1 MKRASI
7 VLGLLTVSACSTV
20 PSMPGLPSM
29 PTLSG
34 EPMVVF
40 PVAPDA
46 PDVWAATGVSGEA
59 PQSDWLVQFD
69 DATLIA
75 LVNEALAANP
85 SIRSQYYAVEA
96 TRAQARSTYG
106 RTLPSLSASGSV
118 TGTDTYVEQTDSR
131 VSGESYGVGVDLNW
145 ELDLWGRLRVSINAA
160 EADLIA
166 SEADLASARLAL
178 AAQAAS
184 AWFDLNAALAQERV
198 AVQTYEARTR
208 ALELTERRLSRGLS
222 SALDVRTARTTQAS
236 AEASIAQQRL
246 ASQNASRRL
255 EILLGRYPSAELD
268 AGAELPELLQLPP
281 AGNPTLLLT
290 RRPDIA
296 AAEARVTAAGLRAEQ
311 ARLAMLPSFRLTG
324 GLSTT
329 EDSIADAFDPSRIA
343 ARLIGT
349 LTAPIFNGGALDA
362 DRDAAVAS
370 ARAAVENYA
379 ATTLTAWREVEDALA
394 ADSLLAQQEDA
405 QLRAL
410 EEARLAEELA
420 TRQYTN
426 GLVSI
431 FNLIDSQTRRLT
443 AESNVISVRSARA
456 SNRISF
462 HLALGGGLPV
472 PEPAAPTTAST
483 NSPEEA
489 TLP

>member
-1 MKRASI
+1 MKQASI
-7 VLGLLTVSACSTV
+7 VLGFLAVSACSTV
-20 PSMPGLPSM
+20 PSMP
-29 PTLSG
+29 TLG
-34 EPMVVF
+34 GDRAVIF

-46 PDVWAATGVSGEA
+46 PDAWAANGVVGEA
-59 PQSDWLVQFD
+59 PRFDWLTQFD
-69 DATLIA
+69 DDKLVA
-75 LVNEALAANP
+75 LVNEALSANP

-118 TGTDTYVEQTDSR
+118 TGTDTYVEATDSR
-131 VSGESYGVGVDLNW
+131 VSGEAYGLGLDLNW
-145 ELDLWGRLRVSINAA
+145 ELDLWGRLRASINAA
-160 EADLIA
+160 ESDLIA

-178 AAQAAS
+178 AAQTAS
-184 AWFDLNAALAQERV
+184 AWFDLNEALAQERV
-198 AVQTYEARTR
+198 AVETYEARTR

-236 AEASIAQQRL
+236 AEASISGQRL
-246 ASQNASRRL
+246 ASQNATRRL

-268 AGAELPELLQLPP
+268 ASADLPELTPLPP

-296 AAEARVTAAGLRAEQ
+296 AAEARVTSAGLRAEQ

-324 GLSTT
+324 TLSTS
-329 EDSIADAFDPSRIA
+329 EADIADAFDPSRIA
-343 ARLIGT
+343 ARLVAS
-349 LTAPIFNGGALDA
+349 LTAPIFNGGSLDA
-362 DRDAAVAS
+362 DRDAAVAQ

-379 ATTLTAWREVEDALA
+379 STTLTAWREVEDALA

-405 QLRAL
+405 QIRAL

-431 FNLIDSQTRRLT
+431 FNLIDSQTRRLS
-443 AESNVISVRSARA
+443 AESSVIAARSARA
-456 SNRISF
+456 SNRVSF

-472 PEPAAPTTAST
+472 PQPAAPVSASN

-489 TLP
+489 VLP

>member
-1 MKRASI
+1 MKQASI
-7 VLGLLTVSACSTV
+7 LLGFLALGACSTV
-20 PSMPGLPSM
+20 PSMPNLG
-29 PTLSG
+29 G
-34 EPMVVF
+34 EPFAVF
-40 PVAPDA
+40 PIAPDA
-46 PDVWAATGVSGEA
+46 PDTWAATGVSGEA
-59 PQSDWLVQFD
+59 PQTDWLTQFD
-69 DATLIA
+69 DATLVD

-85 SIRSQYYAVEA
+85 SIRSQFYAVEA
-96 TRAQARSTYG
+96 TRAQARSVYG
-106 RTLPSLSASGSV
+106 RTLPSVSASGSAV
-118 TGTDTYVEQTDSR
+118 ASDTYIAATDSR
-131 VSGESYGVGVDLNW
+131 VSGETYGVGLDLNW
-145 ELDLWGRLRVSINAA
+145 ELDLWGRLRASINAA
-160 EADLIA
+160 EADLVA

-178 AAQAAS
+178 TAQTAT
-184 AWFDLNAALAQERV
+184 AWFDLNEALAQERV
-198 AVQTYEARTR
+198 AVETFEARTR
-208 ALELTERRLSRGLS
+208 ALELTERRLSRGLA

-236 AEASIAQQRL
+236 AEAAIARQRL
-246 ASQNASRRL
+246 ASGNATRRL

-268 AGAELPELLQLPP
+268 ASADLPELLALPP

-296 AAEARVTAAGLRAEQ
+296 AAEARISAAGLRAEQ

-324 GLSTT
+324 DVSTS
-329 EDSIADAFDPSRIA
+329 ESDIADAFDPSRIA
-343 ARLIGT
+343 ARLIAS

-362 DRDAAVAS
+362 DRDAAVAR
-370 ARAAVENYA
+370 AKAAVESYA

-394 ADSLLAQQEDA
+394 ADTLLAMQEDA
-405 QLRAL
+405 QYRAL

-443 AESNVISVRSARA
+443 AESNVIAVRSARA
-456 SNRISF
+456 ANRVNF

-472 PEPAAPTTAST
+472 SDPGAPVSAST

>member
-1 MKRASI
+1 MKQASI
-7 VLGLLTVSACSTV
+7 VLGFLALGACSTV
-20 PSMPGLPSM
+20 PSMP
-29 PTLSG
+29 TLGG
-34 EPMVVF
+34 EPFAVF
-40 PVAPDA
+40 PIAPDA
-46 PDVWAATGVSGEA
+46 PETWAATGVSGEVL
-59 PQSDWLVQFD
+59 QSDWLAQFSD
-69 DATLIA
+69 PTLID

-85 SIRSQYYAVEA
+85 SIRSQFYAVEA

-106 RTLPSLSASGSV
+106 RTLPSVSASGTAVAS
-118 TGTDTYVEQTDSR
+118 DSYVAATDSR
-131 VSGESYGVGVDLNW
+131 VSGETFGVGLDFNW
-145 ELDLWGRLRVSINAA
+145 ELDLWGRLRASINAA

-178 AAQAAS
+178 AAQTAT
-184 AWFDLNAALAQERV
+184 AWFDLNEALAQERV
-198 AVQTYEARTR
+198 AVETFEARTR
-208 ALELTERRLSRGLS
+208 ALELTERRLSRGLA

-236 AEASIAQQRL
+236 AEAAIARQRL
-246 ASQNASRRL
+246 ASGNATRRL

-268 AGAELPELLQLPP
+268 ASADLPELPALPA

-296 AAEARVTAAGLRAEQ
+296 AAEARINAAGLRAEQ

-324 GLSTT
+324 DLSTS
-329 EDSIADAFDPSRIA
+329 ESDISDAFDPSRIA
-343 ARLIGT
+343 ARLIAG

-362 DRDAAVAS
+362 DRDAAVAR

-379 ATTLTAWREVEDALA
+379 ATTLTAWREVEDTLA
-394 ADSLLAQQEDA
+394 ADTLLALQEDA
-405 QLRAL
+405 QFRAL

-443 AESNVISVRSARA
+443 AESNVIAVRSARA
-456 SNRISF
+456 SNRVNF

-472 PEPAAPTTAST
+472 SEPAAPVSAST

-489 TLP
+489 ILP

>member
-1 MKRASI
+1 MKQAGLVFG
-7 VLGLLTVSACSTV
+7 VLALSACSTV
-20 PSMPGLPSM
+20 PSLPSVG
-29 PTLSG
+29 G
-34 EPMVVF
+34 EPLVVF

-46 PDVWAATGVSGEA
+46 PETWAIMGVSGETPDA
-59 PQSDWLVQFD
+59 NWLAQFND
-69 DATLIA
+69 PMLVE

-85 SIRSQYYAVEA
+85 SIRSQFYVVEA
-96 TRAQARSTYG
+96 ARAQSRSVYG
-106 RTLPSLSASGSV
+106 RTLPNLSGSLSGG
-118 TGTDTYVEQTDSR
+118 GTSNYNPITDSR
-131 VSGESYGVGVDLNW
+131 TDNSTFGVGLDFSW
-145 ELDLWGRLRVSINAA
+145 EIDLWGRLRAGINAA

-178 AAQAAS
+178 AAQTAS
-184 AWFDLNAALAQERV
+184 AWFDLNEALAQERV
-198 AVQTYEARTR
+198 AVQTFEARTR
-208 ALELTERRLSRGLS
+208 ALELTERRFSRGLAT
-222 SALDVRTARTTQAS
+222 ALDVRTARTTQAS
-236 AEASIAQQRL
+236 AEASIAGRRQ
-246 ASQNASRRL
+246 ASGNASRRL

-268 AGAELPELLQLPP
+268 ALAELPSLDPLSGASSPV
-281 AGNPTLLLT
+281 LLLS

-311 ARLAMLPSFRLTG
+311 ARLAMLPGLRLTG
-324 GLSTT
+324 SASTT
-329 EDSIADAFDPSRIA
+329 ETDLADALDPSRIA
-343 ARLIGT
+343 ARLIAG

-394 ADSLLAQQEDA
+394 ADSLLAQQENA
-405 QLRAL
+405 QVRAL

-431 FNLIDSQTRRLT
+431 FNLIDSQTRRLN
-443 AESNVISVRSARA
+443 AESNVIAARSARA
-456 SNRISF
+456 SNRVSF

-472 PEPAAPTTAST
+472 AEPAAPDSASL
-483 NSPEEA
+483 NSPEVA
-489 TLP
+489 VLP

>member
-7 VLGLLTVSACSTV
+7 VLGLLSIGACSSIPSV
-20 PSMPGLPSM
+20 PSLPS
-29 PTLSG
+29 LGG
-34 EPMVVF
+34 ETVAIF
-40 PVAPDA
+40 PIAPDA
-46 PDVWAATGVSGEA
+46 PAAWAANGVVGEA
-59 PQSDWLVQFD
+59 PISDWLSQFED
-69 DATLIA
+69 DMLLT

-106 RTLPSLSASGSV
+106 RTLPSVSASGSA
-118 TGTDTYVEQTDSR
+118 TGSDVYVEATDSR
-131 VSGESYGVGVDLNW
+131 ASGQVYGLGLDLNW
-145 ELDLWGRLRVSINAA
+145 ELDLWGRLRASINAA
-160 EADLIA
+160 EADLLA

-178 AAQAAS
+178 AAQTAS
-184 AWFDLNAALAQERV
+184 AWFDLNAALGQERV

-236 AEASIAQQRL
+236 AEASIASQRL

-268 AGAELPELLQLPP
+268 ALAELPELAALPP

-324 GLSTT
+324 GLSTS
-329 EDSIADAFDPSRIA
+329 EDGLADAFDPSRIA
-343 ARLIGT
+343 ARLVAS
-349 LTAPIFNGGALDA
+349 LTSPIFNGGALDA
-362 DRDAAVAS
+362 DRDAAVAG
-370 ARAAVENYA
+370 ARSAVESYA

-456 SNRISF
+456 SNRVSF

-472 PEPAAPTTAST
+472 AEPAAPTTAST

-489 TLP
+489 ILP

>member
-1 MKRASI
+1 MKQAGI
-7 VLGLLTVSACSTV
+7 VLGFLALGACSSV
-20 PSMPGLPSM
+20 PSVPS
-29 PTLSG
+29 LSG
-34 EPMVVF
+34 QPEAIF

-46 PDVWAATGVSGEA
+46 PEVWAASGVAGET
-59 PQSDWLVQFD
+59 PKTDWLSQFD
-69 DATLIA
+69 DEKLVA
-75 LVNEALAANP
+75 LVNEALSANP
-85 SIRSQYYAVEA
+85 SIRSQFYAVEA

-106 RTLPSLSASGSV
+106 RTLPSLSGSASAG
-118 TGTDTYVEQTDSR
+118 GTSNYIESIDSR
-131 VSGESYGVGVDLNW
+131 VDDTTFGVGLDLSW
-145 ELDLWGRLRVSINAA
+145 DIDLWGRLRAGINAA
-160 EADLIA
+160 EADLVA

-178 AAQAAS
+178 AAQTAS

-198 AVQTYEARTR
+198 AVETFEARSR
-208 ALELTERRLSRGLS
+208 ALELTERRLSRGLA

-236 AEASIAQQRL
+236 AEASIAAQRQ

-268 AGAELPELLQLPP
+268 ALAELPELSAIPP
-281 AGNPTLLLT
+281 SGNPTLLLT

-296 AAEARVTAAGLRAEQ
+296 AAEARVMAAGLRAEQ
-311 ARLAMLPSFRLTG
+311 ARLAMLPSLRLTG
-324 GLSTT
+324 SVSTT
-329 EDSIADAFDPSRIA
+329 ETDISDALDPTRVA
-343 ARLIGT
+343 ARLIAG
-349 LTAPIFNGGALDA
+349 LAAPIFNGGSLDA

-394 ADSLLAQQEDA
+394 ADTLLALQEDA
-405 QLRAL
+405 QFRAL

-431 FNLIDSQTRRLT
+431 FNLIDSQTRRLS
-443 AESNVISVRSARA
+443 AESSLISARSARA
-456 SNRISF
+456 SNRVSF

-472 PEPAAPTTAST
+472 PNPAAPIAASN

-489 TLP
+489 VLP

>member
-1 MKRASI
+1 MKQASI
-7 VLGLLTVSACSTV
+7 VLGFLAMGACSTV
-20 PSMPGLPSM
+20 PSVPSM
-29 PTLSG
+29 PSFGGDRL
-34 EPMVVF
+34 VVF
-40 PVAPDA
+40 PIAPDA
-46 PDVWAATGVSGEA
+46 PDAWAANGVSGEL
-59 PQSDWLVQFD
+59 PQTDWLAQFND
-69 DATLIA
+69 ETLIA

-85 SIRSQYYAVEA
+85 SIRSQFYAVEA
-96 TRAQARSTYG
+96 ARAQARSTYG
-106 RTLPSLSASGSV
+106 RTLPSISGSASV
-118 TGTDTYVEQTDSR
+118 TGTDTYVEATDSR
-131 VSGESYGVGVDLNW
+131 VSGESYGLGLDLNW
-145 ELDLWGRLRVSINAA
+145 ELDLWGRLRASINAA
-160 EADLIA
+160 ESDLIA

-178 AAQAAS
+178 AAQTAS
-184 AWFDLNAALAQERV
+184 AWFDLNEALAQERV
-198 AVQTYEARTR
+198 AVETFEARTR

-236 AEASIAQQRL
+236 AEASIAAQRL
-246 ASQNASRRL
+246 ASQNATRRL

-268 AGAELPELLQLPP
+268 ANADLPELPGLPP

-296 AAEARVTAAGLRAEQ
+296 AAEARVTSAGLRAEQ

-324 GLSTT
+324 GVSTS
-329 EDSIADAFDPSRIA
+329 EDDIADAFDPGRIA
-343 ARLIGT
+343 ARLVAS

-362 DRDAAVAS
+362 DRDAAVAQ

-394 ADSLLAQQEDA
+394 ADSLLAQQEEA

-431 FNLIDSQTRRLT
+431 FNLIDSQTRRLN
-443 AESNVISVRSARA
+443 AESTVISVRSARA
-456 SNRISF
+456 SNRVSF

-472 PEPAAPTTAST
+472 SEPAAPTVAST

-489 TLP
+489 ILP

>member
-1 MKRASI
+1 MKQASI
-7 VLGLLTVSACSTV
+7 LLGFLALGACSTV
-20 PSMPGLPSM
+20 PSMP
-29 PTLSG
+29 TLGG
-34 EPMVVF
+34 EPFAVF
-40 PVAPDA
+40 PIAPDA
-46 PDVWAATGVSGEA
+46 PDTWAATGVSGEI
-59 PQSDWLVQFD
+59 PQTDWLTQFD
-69 DATLIA
+69 DATLVD

-85 SIRSQYYAVEA
+85 SIRSQFYAVEA
-96 TRAQARSTYG
+96 TRAQARSVYG
-106 RTLPSLSASGSV
+106 RTLPSVSASGSAV
-118 TGTDTYVEQTDSR
+118 ASDTYIAATDSR
-131 VSGESYGVGVDLNW
+131 VSGETYGVGLDLNW
-145 ELDLWGRLRVSINAA
+145 ELDLWGRLRASINAA
-160 EADLIA
+160 EADLVA

-178 AAQAAS
+178 TAQTAT
-184 AWFDLNAALAQERV
+184 AWFDLNEALAQERV
-198 AVQTYEARTR
+198 AVETFEARTR
-208 ALELTERRLSRGLS
+208 ALELTERRLSRGLA

-236 AEASIAQQRL
+236 AEAAIARQRL
-246 ASQNASRRL
+246 ASGNATRRL

-268 AGAELPELLQLPP
+268 ASADLPELLALPP

-296 AAEARVTAAGLRAEQ
+296 AAEARISAAGLRAEQ

-324 GLSTT
+324 DVSTS
-329 EDSIADAFDPSRIA
+329 ESDIADAFDPSRIA
-343 ARLIGT
+343 ARLIAS

-362 DRDAAVAS
+362 DRDAAVAR
-370 ARAAVENYA
+370 AKAAVESYA

-394 ADSLLAQQEDA
+394 ADTLLAMQEDA
-405 QLRAL
+405 QYRAL

-443 AESNVISVRSARA
+443 AESNVIAVRSSRA
-456 SNRISF
+456 ANRVNF

-472 PEPAAPTTAST
+472 SDPGAPVSAST

>member
-1 MKRASI
+1 MKQARIVFGALILGACASI
-7 VLGLLTVSACSTV
+7 PSVPNLG
-20 PSMPGLPSM
+20 
-29 PTLSG
+29 G
-34 EPMVVF
+34 EPVAIF

-46 PDVWAATGVSGEA
+46 PQTWQSSGVSGEV
-59 PQSDWLVQFD
+59 PQTDWLAQFD
-69 DATLIA
+69 DATLVE

-85 SIRSQYYAVEA
+85 SIRSQYYAVQA
-96 TRAQARSTYG
+96 TRSQARSTYG
-106 RTLPSLSASGSV
+106 RTLPNLSASATAG
-118 TGTDTYVEQTDSR
+118 GTSSYIESLDTRTDNPT
-131 VSGESYGVGVDLNW
+131 YGVGLSLDW
-145 ELDLWGRLRVSINAA
+145 ELDLWGRLRAGINAA

-166 SEADLASARLAL
+166 GEADLASARLAL
-178 AAQAAS
+178 AAQTAS
-184 AWFDLNAALAQERV
+184 AWFDLNEALAQERV
-198 AVQTYEARTR
+198 AVETFEARTR

-236 AEASIAQQRL
+236 AEASIAGRRQ
-246 ASQNASRRL
+246 ASGNAIRRL
-255 EILLGRYPSAELD
+255 EILLGRYPATELEAFAD
-268 AGAELPELLQLPP
+268 LPQLTPIPP

-311 ARLAMLPSFRLTG
+311 ARLAMLPSLRITG
-324 GLSTT
+324 SASTT
-329 EDSIADAFDPSRIA
+329 ETDFADALNPTRVA
-343 ARLIGT
+343 ARLVAG
-349 LTAPIFNGGALDA
+349 LAAPIFNGGSLDA
-362 DRDAAVAS
+362 DRDAVVAT

-443 AESNVISVRSARA
+443 AESNVIAARSARA
-456 SNRISF
+456 SNRVSF

-472 PEPAAPTTAST
+472 AEPAAPTPASS

-489 TLP
+489 ILP